1 MIGVIDYR
9 AGNAPSVGYALDRLE
24 IEHRLVAEPEDLE
37 AVDRLV
43 LPGVGAA
50 RATLESLR
58 ASDLVEPIQRQVRD
72 AGTPFLGICIG
83 LQVLFE
89 HSEEGDTAGLGWIP
103 GTVQRFPA
111 GERVPQIG
119 WNNVRVRRE
128 HPVTRDFPDGGH
140 CYFVN
145 SYYAA
150 PADPGDVL
158 AETEYGVEFCSI
170 VARENIVAT
179 QFHAEKSGALGLGIL
194 RAFSTW
200 DGSC

>member
-1 MIGVIDYR
+1 MK
-9 AGNAPSVGYALDRLE
+9 
-24 IEHRLVAEPEDLE
+24 EPMD
-37 AVDRLV
+37 
-43 LPGVGAA
+43 
-50 RATLESLR
+50 S
-58 ASDLVEPIQRQVRD
+58 
-72 AGTPFLGICIG
+72 

-89 HSEEGDTAGLGWIP
+89 HSEEGDTAGLGWLA
-103 GTVQRFPA
+103 GTVQRFPT

-119 WNNVRVRRE
+119 WNNVRIRRD

-150 PADPGDVL
+150 PADPADVL

-170 VARENIVAT
+170 VGRGNIVAT
-179 QFHAEKSGALGLGIL
+179 QFHAEKSGPLGLGIL
-194 RAFSTW
+194 TAFARW